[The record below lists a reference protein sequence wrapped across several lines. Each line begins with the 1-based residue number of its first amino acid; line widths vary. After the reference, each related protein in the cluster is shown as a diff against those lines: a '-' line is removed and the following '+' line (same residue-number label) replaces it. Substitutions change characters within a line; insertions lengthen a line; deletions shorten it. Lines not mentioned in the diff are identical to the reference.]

1 MPLCKQT
8 YPDNCTYGQTKVRL
22 ESHEKHFLL
31 FYQIK
36 TLLILS
42 NSFLPM
48 DQRIPKMVQCTPL
61 YIPMLTGVVGAIV
74 LRPLEPL
81 KFDLNESGG
90 DPEDGSVCVIL

>member
-1 MPLCKQT
+1 
-8 YPDNCTYGQTKVRL
+8 
-22 ESHEKHFLL
+22 
-31 FYQIK
+31 
-36 TLLILS
+36 
-42 NSFLPM
+42 M

-90 DPEDGSVCVIL
+90 DPEDGSVCVILWCIIGPELTFLYSKLWEFE